1 MRSKFSPDNIAITI
15 TVVLSVLIVSFLVWK
30 KDAFAHPDGATPYWY
45 PTTYLYGFVSGCWE
59 TVEQNQSLAEGM
71 WPDDIRAVCGCV
83 VDAIRHSMP
92 FHEAE
97 DGSPES
103 IKKFD
108 EISAGVLPQCIMEV
122 EAGIM
127 MRNGEK

>member
-1 MRSKFSPDNIAITI
+1 
-15 TVVLSVLIVSFLVWK
+15 
-30 KDAFAHPDGATPYWY
+30 
-45 PTTYLYGFVSGCWE
+45 
-59 TVEQNQSLAEGM
+59 M

-97 DGSPES
+97 SKSPES
-103 IKKFD
+103 IRKFD

-127 MRNGEK
+127 MRSGEK

>member
-1 MRSKFSPDNIAITI
+1 
-15 TVVLSVLIVSFLVWK
+15 
-30 KDAFAHPDGATPYWY
+30 
-45 PTTYLYGFVSGCWE
+45 
-59 TVEQNQSLAEGM
+59 
-71 WPDDIRAVCGCV
+71 
-83 VDAIRHSMP
+83 MP

-108 EISAGVLPQCIMEV
+108 AITSGVLPQCIMEV

>member
-1 MRSKFSPDNIAITI
+1 MQFKILLTGVALLFAT
-15 TVVLSVLIVSFLVWK
+15 SVN
-30 KDAFAHPDGATPYWY
+30 AHPDGFTPYWY

-59 TVEQNQSLAEGM
+59 SVEQNQKASQRECR
-71 WPDDIRAVCGCV
+71 PDDIRAVCGCV
-83 VDAIRHSMP
+83 IDAIRHSMP
-92 FHEAE
+92 FHEFE

-108 EISAGVLPQCIMEV
+108 AITSGVLPQCIMEV